1 MEKRSDR
8 RGSILHRRSPPHAGG
23 PALIQLVALQMHWS
37 CQDGSSP
44 TAFASRMDGLMA
56 RAADRLDPRE
66 PALVAFPEDVGLL
79 AALAVLP
86 PGLRD
91 QPTMARAMAFALR
104 RQFLPALAYRLR
116 YRVGWARA
124 LLLAVQPRLVRLYL
138 STFSALAR
146 KYRVTLVAGSAPL
159 AEIPFAS
166 GSRPEALRPHGPSV
180 YNTAALFGPD
190 GSLIGLQR
198 KVALIDLEGPQG
210 LDLTPGRLEEVQVF
224 PTEVGRVGIA
234 ICLDAFAPESPVRE
248 RLARLGA
255 EILVQPSANPG
266 PWTREQQADWLR
278 GAWAATVQE
287 GRFAYAINPMMTGT
301 LFDLAFYGQS
311 ALIARDAAL
320 APKDRG
326 YRDIGPMPGFLEVA
340 QGDDSEE
347 VLVARVPHPEK

>member
-1 MEKRSDR
+1 VR
-8 RGSILHRRSPPHAGG
+8 RT
-23 PALIQLVALQMHWS
+23 IQLVAIQMRGS
-37 CQDGSSP
+37 PQDGSSP
-44 TAFASRMDGLMA
+44 AAFASRMDGLMA

-86 PGLRD
+86 PKIQR
-91 QPTMARAMAFALR
+91 QPTIAGAMAFALR
-104 RQFLPALAYRLR
+104 QRFLPALHHRLR
-116 YRVGWARA
+116 YRVSWARA
-124 LLLAVQPRLVRLYL
+124 LLLALQPLLARVYL
-138 STFSALAR
+138 ETFSTLAR
-146 KYRVTLVAGSAPL
+146 KYRVYLVAGSAPL
-159 AEIPFAS
+159 AEIPHAP
-166 GSRPEALRPHGPSV
+166 GSHPGARRPRGPAV

-210 LDLTPGRLEEVQVF
+210 LDLTPGPLEEIRVF

-248 RLARLGA
+248 QLARFGA

-266 PWTREQQADWLR
+266 PWTPEQQADWLR

-287 GRFAYAINPMMTGT
+287 GRFVYAINPMMTGV
-301 LFDLAFYGQS
+301 LFDLGFYGQS
-311 ALIARDAAL
+311 ALIARDTAL
-320 APKDRG
+320 ARGDRG

-340 QGDDSEE
+340 QKDDSEE
-347 VLVARVPHPEK
+347 ILVARVPHPEEYSKV